1 MQPRQSIIEMFST
14 FVQFQ
19 SDHPSGW
26 VTDLRLRRS
35 METCLKKMPEAENSE
50 SFWAL
55 YWFNIWHSQALSIA
69 KEHLTAYL
77 QEPCYWIAKK
87 TAAAFTNNQYTL
99 SDCFQIAITQIDK
112 ILKGFNPNHGFIL
125 KNYAT
130 ATFNCVIRE
139 TLRQRHEVD
148 ICTPWGLLRKISHKR
163 LVESLQTAGLS
174 SDAITNYI
182 LVWNC
187 FKTLY
192 VPKQA
197 NATRQLS
204 RPDNET
210 LEAIAS
216 LYKAQ
221 SGQQID
227 SQTLVNWLLNSA
239 KAARNY
245 LYPNFT
251 SINTP
256 ANGQESGEL
265 LDYLSN
271 IEQDSPLSQIIA
283 QEEQQQRFSQQ
294 GEINKVLVTVITA
307 LEPQA
312 QKLLQLYYGKK
323 MTQQQIAQQLEM
335 KQYTVS
341 RRLTKA
347 RDSLLLKLAQWSR
360 DQLHISVTSDVLK
373 HSITALEE
381 WLQVYYSHP
390 ELPSYQE

>member
-14 FVQFQ
+14 FLQFQ
-19 SDHPSGW
+19 SDRPSDW
-26 VTDLRLRRS
+26 ATDFRLRRS
-35 METCLKKMPEAENSE
+35 METCIKKMPDAENSE
-50 SFWAL
+50 HFWVL
-55 YWFNIWHSQALSIA
+55 YWFNIWRSQALSIA

-87 TAAAFTNNQYTL
+87 TVASFASSQYTL

-112 ILKGFNPNHGFIL
+112 VLKGFNPSQGFLL
-125 KNYAT
+125 KNYAST
-130 ATFNCVIRE
+130 TFSCVIRE

-148 ICTPWGLLRKISHKR
+148 ICTPWGLLRKISQKR

-174 SDAITNYI
+174 STGITNYV
-182 LVWNC
+182 LAWNC

-197 NATRQLS
+197 NTTRQLS

-210 LEAIAS
+210 LDAITS
-216 LYKAQ
+216 FYNTQ
-221 SGQQID
+221 SCQKVD
-227 SQTLVNWLLNSA
+227 SQTFANWLLNCA
-239 KAARNY
+239 KATRNY
-245 LYPNFT
+245 LYPNVT

-265 LDYLSN
+265 LDYLPN
-271 IEQDSPLSQIIA
+271 IEQDSLLTQLIL
-283 QEEQQQRFSQQ
+283 QEEEQQRLSQQ
-294 GEINKVLVTVITA
+294 GEIHKVLVRLIA
-307 LEPQA
+307 ELEPHT
-312 QKLLQLYYGKK
+312 QKLLQLYYGKGL
-323 MTQQQIAQQLEM
+323 TQQQIAQQLEM

-360 DQLHISVTSDVLK
+360 DNLHISVTSDVLK
-373 HSITALEE
+373 HSIILLEE

-390 ELPSYQE
+390 

>member
-19 SDHPSGW
+19 SDRLSGW
-26 VTDLRLRRS
+26 VTDVRLRRS
-35 METCLKKMPEAENSE
+35 METCIKKMPEAENSE

-87 TAAAFTNNQYTL
+87 TAAAFASNQYTI
-99 SDCFQIAITQIDK
+99 SDCFQIAIAQIDK
-112 ILKGFNPNHGFIL
+112 VIKGFNPNHGFIL
-125 KNYAT
+125 KNYAS
-130 ATFNCVIRE
+130 ATFSCVIRE

-148 ICTPWGLLRKISHKR
+148 ICTPWGLLRKISQKR
-163 LVESLQTAGLS
+163 LVESLQTVGLS
-174 SDAITNYI
+174 SETITNYV
-182 LVWNC
+182 LAWNC

-192 VPKQA
+192 VPKQT
-197 NATRQLS
+197 NSTRQLS

-216 LYKAQ
+216 LYNGQ
-221 SGQQID
+221 SCKQID

-245 LYPNFT
+245 LYPNLT

-256 ANGQESGEL
+256 TNGQESGEL
-265 LDYLSN
+265 LDYLPSS
-271 IEQDSPLSQIIA
+271 EQESLLTQIIA
-283 QEEQQQRFSQQ
+283 QEEEQNRFSQQ
-294 GEINKVLVTVITA
+294 GEIHNVLVTVIA
-307 LEPQA
+307 ELEPQA
-312 QKLLQLYYGKK
+312 QKLLQLYYGKGL
-323 MTQQQIAQQLEM
+323 TQQQIAQHLEM

-347 RDSLLLKLAQWSR
+347 RDSLLLKLAQWSK
-360 DQLHISVTSDVLK
+360 DKLHISVTSDVLK
-373 HSITALEE
+373 HSITVLEE
-381 WLQVYYSHP
+381 WLQIYYSHP
-390 ELPSYQE
+390 

>member
-1 MQPRQSIIEMFST
+1 MQPRQSIMEMFST

-19 SDHPSGW
+19 SDRPIGW
-26 VTDLRLRRS
+26 VTDFRLRRS
-35 METCLKKMPEAENSE
+35 METCIKKMPEAENSE
-50 SFWAL
+50 NFWVL
-55 YWFNIWHSQALSIA
+55 YWFKIWHSQSLNIA

-87 TAAAFTNNQYTL
+87 TAAAFTSNQYTL
-99 SDCFQIAITQIDK
+99 SDCFQIGITQIEK
-112 ILKGFNPNHGFIL
+112 ILKGFKPDHGFIL
-125 KNYAT
+125 KNYAS
-130 ATFNCVIRE
+130 ATFSCVIRE

-148 ICTPWGLLRKISHKR
+148 ICTPWGLLRKISQKR

-174 SDAITNYI
+174 SDAIINYV

-197 NATRQLS
+197 NVTRKLS

-210 LEAIAS
+210 LEAITS
-216 LYKAQ
+216 LYRAK

-245 LYPNFT
+245 LYPSLT

-256 ANGQESGEL
+256 TNGQESGEL
-265 LDYLSN
+265 LDYLPN
-271 IEQDSPLSQIIA
+271 IKQDSPLSQIIT
-283 QEEQQQRFSQQ
+283 QEEEQIRFSQQ
-294 GEINKVLVTVITA
+294 GAINKVLVTIIDE

-323 MTQQQIAQQLEM
+323 RTQQQIAQQLEM

-341 RRLTKA
+341 RQLTKV
-347 RDSLLLKLAQWSR
+347 RYYLLLKLAQWSR
-360 DQLHISVTSDVLK
+360 DTLHISVTSDVLK

-381 WLQVYYSHP
+381 WLQIYYSHP
-390 ELPSYQE
+390 